1 MASRRMRVA
10 GFALACGIIVV
21 LDQLIKMY
29 MRDFLT
35 DGRSVTLI
43 PGVMDLHLV
52 FNQGAAFGLG
62 EGGAWIFVAIAIL
75 ICAGCAAYVI
85 FGRPSLPLS
94 VVLGVAAG
102 GGVGNLIDRVATGS
116 VTDFFMPTFVHFAV
130 FNVADIAI
138 TCGFVLAVVLFWRAE
153 TKREAELKACGTNPK
168 ANNESSSTPST
179 SAQDR

>member
-29 MRDFLT
+29 MRDFLM

-52 FNQGAAFGLG
+52 FNEGAAFGLG
-62 EGGAWIFVAIAIL
+62 EGGAWVFVAIAVL
-75 ICAGCAAYVI
+75 ICAGCVAYVV

-94 VVLGVAAG
+94 VVLGVVAG

-116 VTDFFMPTFVHFAV
+116 VTDFFMPTFIHFAV

-138 TCGFVLAVVLFWRAE
+138 TCGFVLAVILFWRAE
-153 TKREAELKACGTNPK
+153 AKHEAQLKAYEENLQVK
-168 ANNESSSTPST
+168 DVSSSTPST